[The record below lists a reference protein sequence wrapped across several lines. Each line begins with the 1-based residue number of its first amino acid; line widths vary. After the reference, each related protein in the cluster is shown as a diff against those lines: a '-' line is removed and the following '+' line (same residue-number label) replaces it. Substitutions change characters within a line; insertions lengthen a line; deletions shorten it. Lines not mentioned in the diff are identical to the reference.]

1 MSKAWCFRYGGGVLH
16 RRRTV
21 RLRDRRALEAPAV
34 DSRAVAEAAPED
46 GVKERLRR
54 YSDLLDEIDMQRLRL
69 DMMRADMGGL
79 RSPSYDPQ
87 GSAQTDPD
95 GVHRKAARA
104 ISLEERIE
112 ADVLRAEAEHGE
124 LERMVRRIPR
134 AMERAVIRMRYFDR
148 MSWDEVAF
156 SLYGDRADYLDM
168 AFEYRQRVYR
178 RHREA
183 LLSLALV
190 DADESIVRRSA

>member
-1 MSKAWCFRYGGGVLH
+1 M
-16 RRRTV
+16 
-21 RLRDRRALEAPAV
+21 

-87 GSAQTDPD
+87 GSAQADPD

-112 ADVLRAEAEHGE
+112 ADELRAESEHGE
-124 LERMVRRIPR
+124 LERMVRRVPH

-168 AFEYRQRVYR
+168 ASEYRQRVYK

-183 LLSLALV
+183 VLSLALV
-190 DADESIVRRSA
+190 DAEEAIVRRSA